1 MDELFTPSAVPI
13 RGAGGSGGETYHDAA
28 NSDDCPQIEATRKP
42 QQQQRRRQATGPRR
56 RISVT
61 ERKEEERV
69 ADDTSTKSASNHAA
83 PLVESANDETAAIT
97 DNNSRPR
104 EDAVRR
110 SKTGSMGSS
119 ISFSYKDIYGSDD
132 DDNVLEVEH
141 GEVNFSNRSS
151 RNRRLTIDSADN
163 SMVSII
169 MRSPANSSHDDVGG
183 LIANL
188 YTTDDD
194 DDTDTHGQCSI
205 ADDEEGRIQQ
215 QQQNVDEPQASLL
228 ISAVDNIK
236 GSLFGRK
243 NTTES
248 LLQRL
253 GSEIVRKQ
261 DERASNNNHH
271 TADDDG
277 SDHSDSASESSR
289 HQPLHLSQQ
298 PEENTTTSINRQ
310 SGTSDTSKSHR
321 KSGGNNIPFLR
332 RFQKQNSNQHD
343 SINHQEEEEMLPKS
357 KAESTFSKEG
367 VDDSTPSTSESVSCP
382 SPDLPPKNQHEEN
395 NEQQAQLN
403 LLQSMATEAQ
413 HELSDSIPS
422 ATGTRGARKNEEDDT
437 INKSASTRG
446 SLIEIFTAALS
457 NDEDGSRATM
467 NENEKAQIIEQLEL
481 LVKMDNERSGVHGDS
496 DDDSSSPRFRP
507 SIVEDFTAA
516 ANRES
521 FHRRLTASDSSG
533 GLADSQNTLDW
544 PSPVSSL
551 ASPNTENNQKQGENN
566 KNDEVDDDQDIK
578 SKSSTSRQLSI
589 ELDLSDRGPPVST
602 VGKDD
607 PLHESVEWPELDT
620 SYPKLSTQDDAHEKA
635 IHRTASNRSLV
646 QTLRQ
651 SSLKQLMN
659 ETNTEAGNST
669 EHAMTTY
676 NDSSEDKQLDKS
688 ERSDGAEHIQRP
700 SYSSS
705 HRSSQSTQRSS
716 RSLRKP
722 TIERR
727 TSEKS
732 GMSMSSLESFASATN
747 RLERMET
754 GNLRRVDSNEALSS
768 FGSVTSGLYRN
779 GNNKEGTEDQK
790 EIESTSLIGD
800 KELNES
806 RGNVVAYPSGMRQLS
821 RNSFSNSFS
830 SRAERMSDR
839 LTETEGSLSVN
850 DFDSSSSERPSFV
863 SSSGRPSTS
872 RQSSGLASDVP
883 LLLNSST
890 TLFSEYSTDGIEYID
905 PSDPDTDDF
914 DFAMNSYSE
923 AVKYGHF
930 DSIGEAS
937 SEDNDHLLATKAYM
951 GLGFARQCRGELA
964 SSLDA
969 YTKALELCEA
979 EIGLDDP
986 INAIIQYACGNVL
999 NEMERCLEASIH
1011 FRNALRFYKSREQDG
1026 IDAQVNVLFIE
1037 GMMFSALEEP
1047 KRALDCLREGLRIYQ
1062 SSQRPLNLKL
1072 ATIMYE
1078 MGSILSQNGEYIDS
1092 ASFFKFALHVRKT
1105 TLSDS
1110 FFVARTHYSLGVTL
1124 ASQEVLTNTT
1134 TDAFSH
1140 LEEALRICQQEFDGD
1155 SLQTAVILHA
1165 MGVLKERKGD
1175 FLGASS
1181 WFKQERDMLI
1191 SLFGEDHQSVGSI
1204 SSDLGTC
1211 YYNVGKYESARQM
1224 FEDTLRIVA
1233 LSYTDSSLEI
1243 ADTLYKIA
1251 SCHDSLC
1258 EFDEALEKFYR
1269 VKQIRQSHLGMEN
1282 SLVVQTMLRIG
1293 NVLLCKGEAT
1303 PALECFGEI
1312 LGIGYAS
1319 DSVNAIEVANALY
1332 GRGCAQFCS
1341 FQLPD
1346 AMKSFSESL
1355 NWKLAALGENDPG
1368 LACIFYQMAHVHLQ
1382 QSENEE
1388 AVTYFEEYAR
1398 LLKLDP
1404 QRNLHDNAEICFTE
1418 GIIAKMKGNLEAA
1431 LSFYKTALA
1440 MFDTLFN
1447 GNHEKIASI
1456 HFEIGCVLSEL
1467 GDLEAALHQFQICLL
1482 KRRKLLGLHV
1492 DVANVLLEMS
1502 SLFTKVDDFESV
1514 ERCLEESDNIWK
1526 AKLVGNNEKLTS
1538 VLLVSGKRWKS
1549 MQYYKE
1555 AEANFEQALEMAITM
1570 HGQKHEL
1577 VAEILLDLGELLQ
1590 EISQIQQVSI
1600 KEQIHL
1606 HGVTA
1611 FLLISLTTLRF
1622 RHYSVLTSPSK

>member
-1 MDELFTPSAVPI
+1 
-13 RGAGGSGGETYHDAA
+13 
-28 NSDDCPQIEATRKP
+28 
-42 QQQQRRRQATGPRR
+42 
-56 RISVT
+56 
-61 ERKEEERV
+61 
-69 ADDTSTKSASNHAA
+69 
-83 PLVESANDETAAIT
+83 
-97 DNNSRPR
+97 
-104 EDAVRR
+104 
-110 SKTGSMGSS
+110 
-119 ISFSYKDIYGSDD
+119 
-132 DDNVLEVEH
+132 
-141 GEVNFSNRSS
+141 
-151 RNRRLTIDSADN
+151 
-163 SMVSII
+163 
-169 MRSPANSSHDDVGG
+169 
-183 LIANL
+183 
-188 YTTDDD
+188 
-194 DDTDTHGQCSI
+194 
-205 ADDEEGRIQQ
+205 
-215 QQQNVDEPQASLL
+215 
-228 ISAVDNIK
+228 
-236 GSLFGRK
+236 
-243 NTTES
+243 
-248 LLQRL
+248 
-253 GSEIVRKQ
+253 
-261 DERASNNNHH
+261 
-271 TADDDG
+271 
-277 SDHSDSASESSR
+277 
-289 HQPLHLSQQ
+289 
-298 PEENTTTSINRQ
+298 
-310 SGTSDTSKSHR
+310 
-321 KSGGNNIPFLR
+321 
-332 RFQKQNSNQHD
+332 
-343 SINHQEEEEMLPKS
+343 
-357 KAESTFSKEG
+357 
-367 VDDSTPSTSESVSCP
+367 
-382 SPDLPPKNQHEEN
+382 
-395 NEQQAQLN
+395 
-403 LLQSMATEAQ
+403 
-413 HELSDSIPS
+413 
-422 ATGTRGARKNEEDDT
+422 
-437 INKSASTRG
+437 
-446 SLIEIFTAALS
+446 
-457 NDEDGSRATM
+457 
-467 NENEKAQIIEQLEL
+467 
-481 LVKMDNERSGVHGDS
+481 
-496 DDDSSSPRFRP
+496 
-507 SIVEDFTAA
+507 
-516 ANRES
+516 
-521 FHRRLTASDSSG
+521 
-533 GLADSQNTLDW
+533 
-544 PSPVSSL
+544 
-551 ASPNTENNQKQGENN
+551 
-566 KNDEVDDDQDIK
+566 
-578 SKSSTSRQLSI
+578 
-589 ELDLSDRGPPVST
+589 
-602 VGKDD
+602 
-607 PLHESVEWPELDT
+607 
-620 SYPKLSTQDDAHEKA
+620 
-635 IHRTASNRSLV
+635 
-646 QTLRQ
+646 
-651 SSLKQLMN
+651 
-659 ETNTEAGNST
+659 
-669 EHAMTTY
+669 
-676 NDSSEDKQLDKS
+676 
-688 ERSDGAEHIQRP
+688 
-700 SYSSS
+700 
-705 HRSSQSTQRSS
+705 
-716 RSLRKP
+716 
-722 TIERR
+722 
-727 TSEKS
+727 
-732 GMSMSSLESFASATN
+732 MSSLESFASATN
-747 RLERMET
+747 RLERTET
-754 GNLRRVDSNEALSS
+754 GNLRRVDSNDTLSS

-779 GNNKEGTEDQK
+779 GNNKEGTEDQE
-790 EIESTSLIGD
+790 EIESTSFVED

-806 RGNVVAYPSGMRQLS
+806 RGNVVAYPAGMRQLS
-821 RNSFSNSFS
+821 RNSFS

-839 LTETEGSLSVN
+839 ETDRSLSVN
-850 DFDSSSSERPSFV
+850 DFDSSSSDRPSFV

-914 DFAMNSYSE
+914 DFAMISFSE
-923 AVKYGHF
+923 GIKYGHF
-930 DSIGEAS
+930 DNLGEAS

-986 INAIIQYACGNVL
+986 INAIIHYACGNVL

-1026 IDAQVNVLFIE
+1026 LDAQVNVLFIE
-1037 GMMFSALEEP
+1037 GMMFSALEEA

-1092 ASFFKFALHVRKT
+1092 ASYFKFALHVRKA

-1110 FFVARTHYSLGVTL
+1110 FVVARTHYSLGVTL

-1155 SLQTAVILHA
+1155 SLQTAVVLHA

-1224 FEDTLRIVA
+1224 FQDTLRIVA
-1233 LSYTDSSLEI
+1233 LSETDSSLEI

-1258 EFDEALEKFYR
+1258 EFDDALEKFYR

-1303 PALECFGEI
+1303 AALECFGEI

-1332 GRGCAQFCS
+1332 GRGCAQFCT

-1418 GIIAKMKGNLEAA
+1418 GMIAKMKGNFEAA

-1467 GDLEAALHQFQICLL
+1467 DDLEAALHQFQICLL

-1502 SLFTKVDDFESV
+1502 SIFTKVDDFESA
-1514 ERCLEESDNIWK
+1514 ERCLEESDSIWK
-1526 AKLVGNNEKLTS
+1526 SKLVGNNEKLTS
-1538 VLLVSGKRWKS
+1538 VLLVSGKRWKT
-1549 MQYYKE
+1549 MQCYQE

-1590 EISQIQQVSI
+1590 EISQIQQVSFA
-1600 KEQIHL
+1600 E
-1606 HGVTA
+1606 
-1611 FLLISLTTLRF
+1611 
-1622 RHYSVLTSPSK
+1622 